1 MIKIITSIFIF
12 CIVLFFYIHIQFHL
26 KTSNDLEIFEI
37 EQASKDTLDEICDL
51 RQPVLFDIEDEHI
64 PIIKQTN
71 KQQLLEHYPMFE
83 IKIRENVV
91 NIDSEEE
98 LYLPLTLDLADKLF
112 HKDSNNQY
120 FSEKNEDFLKE
131 TGVIKVMQHNDL
143 YLRPPLISNCNYDI
157 LMGSNGYTTPFRYDI
172 NYRNFYI
179 VTQGSIQIKL
189 APPKSIKYLYPEND
203 YENFEFRSPVN
214 AWDPQEKYKNDFN
227 KIKCLEINLVPGKC
241 FFIPAYWYY
250 SFKFEDNASVS
261 CFHYRT
267 YMNNIAIVPDI
278 IMHILQTK
286 NVKRKFAKK
295 LKLDISTLFTSK
307 SNVNVNDSI
316 ESILSKMDKDKD
328 KDKDQLNDSELSMR
342 QTM

>member
-1 MIKIITSIFIF
+1 
-12 CIVLFFYIHIQFHL
+12 
-26 KTSNDLEIFEI
+26 
-37 EQASKDTLDEICDL
+37 
-51 RQPVLFDIEDEHI
+51 
-64 PIIKQTN
+64 
-71 KQQLLEHYPMFE
+71 
-83 IKIRENVV
+83 
-91 NIDSEEE
+91 
-98 LYLPLTLDLADKLF
+98 
-112 HKDSNNQY
+112 
-120 FSEKNEDFLKE
+120 
-131 TGVIKVMQHNDL
+131 MQHNDL

-214 AWDPQEKYKNDFN
+214 PWEPQEKFKNDFN

-250 SFKFEDNASVS
+250 SFKFENNASVS

-295 LKLDISTLFTSK
+295 LKLDISTLFTSN
-307 SNVNVNDSI
+307 SNVNVNVNVNDSI
-316 ESILSKMDKDKD
+316 ESVLSKIEKNKDKE
-328 KDKDQLNDSELSMR
+328 LNL
-342 QTM
+342 

>member
-1 MIKIITSIFIF
+1 M
-12 CIVLFFYIHIQFHL
+12 
-26 KTSNDLEIFEI
+26 

-51 RQPVLFDIEDEHI
+51 RQPVLFDIEQEHL

-83 IKIRENVV
+83 VKIRENVI

-112 HKDSNNQY
+112 HKDKNNQY

-131 TGVIKVMQHNDL
+131 TGIIKVMQHNDL

-189 APPKSIKYLYPEND
+189 APPKSIRYLYPDND

-214 AWDPQEKYKNDFN
+214 PWEPQEKYKIDFN
-227 KIKCLEINLVPGKC
+227 KIKCLEINLLPGKC

-250 SFKFEDNASVS
+250 SFKFENNASVS

-267 YMNNIAIVPDI
+267 YMNNIAIIPDI

-286 NVKRKFAKK
+286 NVKRKFTKK
-295 LKLDISTLFTSK
+295 IKLDVSTLFSPSK
-307 SNVNVNDSI
+307 SKININDDRLNLNPINGYI
-316 ESILSKMDKDKD
+316 EDIVSKRNKESFVLDNDINNNDINDNDINNNDINNNDINNNNKD
-328 KDKDQLNDSELSMR
+328 NNR
-342 QTM
+342 